1 MKKNLEL
8 EKQILAKLMIDADL
22 LLESELS
29 EQDFVNPTHKKLL
42 QAIKDSGSNLALIQ
56 SKFVEEEQDYILE
69 IAAMLMTSGRK
80 ENYAELKR
88 LTEVR
93 RLETILKGLQMAI
106 DDDQSLDLIY
116 EKIAQ
121 FDKQE
126 IQVADMKEVLV
137 EIVAELTGTVTA
149 IYHPTGY
156 TKLDKYLRWFTPGQ
170 LNIIAARPS
179 IGKTMVAMNFLLKQ
193 TEADKKIALFSLEM
207 TNKEISQRI
216 LARNSGMPVD
226 QMNKTATP
234 EQLERVNTAMIKLEA
249 QLKNLTLIDSV
260 YTLSQITRMI
270 KYLHKKSWL
279 DLVYI
284 DYLQIF
290 DIKGD
295 NRNLE
300 IGKITRTLKKLAKDL
315 QISIILLSQL
325 NRSLET
331 RGDQDP
337 KLSDL
342 RDSGSIEQDADIV
355 LMLGRDLEYE
365 PERMKVFIRKNR
377 NWSLW
382 EVELV
387 CKPASMQI
395 GN

>member
-8 EKQILAKLMIDADL
+8 EKQILAKLMIDAEL
-22 LLESELS
+22 LLEGDLS
-29 EQDFVNPTHKKLL
+29 EQDFVNPVHKKLL

-56 SKFVEEEQDYILE
+56 SKFDEEEQDYILQ
-69 IAAMLMTSGRK
+69 IATILPVNSRK
-80 ENYAELKR
+80 ENYLELKR

-93 RLETILKGLQMAI
+93 RIETIIKGLQIAI

-126 IQVADMKEVLV
+126 IQVADIKEVLV

-156 TKLDKYLRWFTPGQ
+156 TKLDTYLRWFTPGQ

-179 IGKTMVAMNFLLKQ
+179 VWKTMVAMNFLLKQ

-226 QMNKTATP
+226 QMNKPANSV
-234 EQLERVNTAMIKLEA
+234 QLDRINTAMIKLED
-249 QLKNLTLIDSV
+249 QLKNLTLVDSA
-260 YTLSQITRMI
+260 YSLAKITRMI
-270 KYLHKKSWL
+270 RYLHKKSWL

-325 NRSLET
+325 NRAVET
-331 RGDQDP
+331 RALQEP

-355 LMLGRDLEYE
+355 LMLDRDLEYY
-365 PERMKVFIRKNR
+365 PETMKVYIRKNR
-377 NWSLW
+377 NGSLW

>member
-22 LLESELS
+22 LLENELS

-179 IGKTMVAMNFLLKQ
+179 VWKTMVAMNFLLKQ

-226 QMNKTATP
+226 QMNKPATP
-234 EQLERVNTAMIKLEA
+234 EQLDRVNTAMIKLEA

-260 YTLSQITRMI
+260 YALPQITRMI

-290 DIKGD
+290 DIKWD

-325 NRSLET
+325 NRAVET
-331 RGDQDP
+331 RALQEP

-355 LMLGRDLEYE
+355 LMLDRDLEYC
-365 PERMKVFIRKNR
+365 PETMKVFIRKNR
-377 NWSLW
+377 NGSLW

>member
-22 LLESELS
+22 LLENELS

-226 QMNKTATP
+226 QMNKPATP
-234 EQLERVNTAMIKLEA
+234 EQLDRVNTAMIKLEA

-260 YTLSQITRMI
+260 YALPQITRMI

-331 RGDQDP
+331 RADQDP

-355 LMLGRDLEYE
+355 LMLGRDLEYY
-365 PERMKVFIRKNR
+365 PETMKVFIRKNR
-377 NWSLW
+377 NGSLW

>member
-8 EKQILAKLMIDADL
+8 EKQVLAKLMIDADL
-22 LLESELS
+22 LLENELS

-226 QMNKTATP
+226 QMNKPATP
-234 EQLERVNTAMIKLEA
+234 EQLDRVNTAMIKLEA

-260 YTLSQITRMI
+260 YTLPQITRMI

-300 IGKITRTLKKLAKDL
+300 IGKITRTQKKLAKDL

-365 PERMKVFIRKNR
+365 PETMKVFIRKNR
-377 NWSLW
+377 NGSLW

>member
-22 LLESELS
+22 LLENELS

-226 QMNKTATP
+226 QMNKPATP
-234 EQLERVNTAMIKLEA
+234 EQLDRVNTAMIKLEA
-249 QLKNLTLIDSV
+249 QLKNLTLVDSV
-260 YTLSQITRMI
+260 YSLPQITRMI

-331 RGDQDP
+331 RADQDP

-355 LMLGRDLEYE
+355 LMLWRDLEYY
-365 PERMKVFIRKNR
+365 PETMKVFIRKNR

>member
-22 LLESELS
+22 LLENELS

-226 QMNKTATP
+226 QMNKPATP

-260 YTLSQITRMI
+260 YTLPQITRMI

-325 NRSLET
+325 NRAVET
-331 RGDQDP
+331 RALQEP

-365 PERMKVFIRKNR
+365 PETMKVFIRKNR

-395 GN
+395 WN

>member
-22 LLESELS
+22 LLENELS

-126 IQVADMKEVLV
+126 IQIADMKEVLV

-226 QMNKTATP
+226 QMNKPATP
-234 EQLERVNTAMIKLEA
+234 EQLDRVNTAMIKLEA
-249 QLKNLTLIDSV
+249 QLKNLTLVDSV
-260 YTLSQITRMI
+260 YSLPQITRMI
-270 KYLHKKSWL
+270 KYIHKKSWL

-331 RGDQDP
+331 RADQDP

-355 LMLGRDLEYE
+355 LMLGRDLEYY
-365 PERMKVFIRKNR
+365 PETMKVFIRKNR

>member
-1 MKKNLEL
+1 
-8 EKQILAKLMIDADL
+8 
-22 LLESELS
+22 
-29 EQDFVNPTHKKLL
+29 
-42 QAIKDSGSNLALIQ
+42 
-56 SKFVEEEQDYILE
+56 
-69 IAAMLMTSGRK
+69 
-80 ENYAELKR
+80 
-88 LTEVR
+88 
-93 RLETILKGLQMAI
+93 
-106 DDDQSLDLIY
+106 
-116 EKIAQ
+116 
-121 FDKQE
+121 
-126 IQVADMKEVLV
+126 
-137 EIVAELTGTVTA
+137 
-149 IYHPTGY
+149 
-156 TKLDKYLRWFTPGQ
+156 
-170 LNIIAARPS
+170 
-179 IGKTMVAMNFLLKQ
+179 
-193 TEADKKIALFSLEM
+193 
-207 TNKEISQRI
+207 
-216 LARNSGMPVD
+216 
-226 QMNKTATP
+226 
-234 EQLERVNTAMIKLEA
+234 MIKLEA

-260 YTLSQITRMI
+260 YTLPQITRMI

-365 PERMKVFIRKNR
+365 PETMKVFIRKNR

>member
-22 LLESELS
+22 LLENELS

-226 QMNKTATP
+226 QMNKPATP

-260 YTLSQITRMI
+260 YTLPQITRMI

-365 PERMKVFIRKNR
+365 PETMKVFIRKNR

-395 GN
+395 WN

>member
-29 EQDFVNPTHKKLL
+29 ENDFVNPTHKKLF
-42 QAIKDSGSNLALIQ
+42 QAIKEVGSNLALIQ

-156 TKLDKYLRWFTPGQ
+156 TKLDKYLRGFTPGQ

-226 QMNKTATP
+226 QMNKPATP

-260 YTLSQITRMI
+260 YTLPQITRMI
-270 KYLHKKSWL
+270 KYLHKKSGL

-331 RGDQDP
+331 RADQDP

-355 LMLGRDLEYE
+355 LMLGRDLEYY
-365 PERMKVFIRKNR
+365 PETMKVFIRKNR
-377 NWSLW
+377 NGSLG

>member
-22 LLESELS
+22 LLENELS
-29 EQDFVNPTHKKLL
+29 EQYFVNPTHKKLL

-260 YTLSQITRMI
+260 YTLPQITRMI

-325 NRSLET
+325 NRAVET
-331 RGDQDP
+331 RALQEP

-355 LMLGRDLEYE
+355 LMLDRDLEYC
-365 PERMKVFIRKNR
+365 PETMKVFIRKNR
-377 NWSLW
+377 NGSLW

>member
-22 LLESELS
+22 LLENELS

-179 IGKTMVAMNFLLKQ
+179 VWKTMVAMNFLLKQ

-260 YTLSQITRMI
+260 YTLPQITRMI

-365 PERMKVFIRKNR
+365 PETMKVFIRKNR

>member
-22 LLESELS
+22 LLENELS

-226 QMNKTATP
+226 QMNKPATP
-234 EQLERVNTAMIKLEA
+234 EQLDRVNTAMIKLEA

-260 YTLSQITRMI
+260 YTLPQITRMI

-365 PERMKVFIRKNR
+365 PETMKVFIRKNR

>member
-22 LLESELS
+22 LLENELS

-260 YTLSQITRMI
+260 YTLPQITRMI

-365 PERMKVFIRKNR
+365 PEKMKVFIRKNR

>member
-22 LLESELS
+22 LLENELS

-260 YTLSQITRMI
+260 YTLPQITRMI

-325 NRSLET
+325 NRAVET
-331 RGDQDP
+331 RALQEP

-355 LMLGRDLEYE
+355 LMLDRDLEYY
-365 PERMKVFIRKNR
+365 PETMKVYIRKNR
-377 NWSLW
+377 NGSLW

>member
-22 LLESELS
+22 LLENELS

-226 QMNKTATP
+226 QMNKPATP
-234 EQLERVNTAMIKLEA
+234 EQLDRVNTAMIKLEA

-260 YTLSQITRMI
+260 YTLPQITRMI

-315 QISIILLSQL
+315 QISIVLLSQL

-365 PERMKVFIRKNR
+365 PETMKVFIRKNR

>member
-22 LLESELS
+22 LLENELS

-226 QMNKTATP
+226 QMNKPATP
-234 EQLERVNTAMIKLEA
+234 EQLDRVNTAMNKLEA

-260 YTLSQITRMI
+260 YALPQITRMI

-365 PERMKVFIRKNR
+365 PETMKVFIRKNR

-395 GN
+395 WN

>member
-22 LLESELS
+22 LLENELS

-179 IGKTMVAMNFLLKQ
+179 VWKTMVAMNFLLKQ

-226 QMNKTATP
+226 QMNKPATP
-234 EQLERVNTAMIKLEA
+234 EQLDRVNTAMIKLEA

-260 YTLSQITRMI
+260 YALPQITRMI

-290 DIKGD
+290 DIRWD

-325 NRSLET
+325 NRAVET
-331 RGDQDP
+331 RALQEP

-355 LMLGRDLEYE
+355 LMLDRDLEYC
-365 PERMKVFIRKNR
+365 PETMKVFIRKNR
-377 NWSLW
+377 NGSLW

>member
-8 EKQILAKLMIDADL
+8 EKQVLAKLMIDADL

-29 EQDFVNPTHKKLL
+29 ENDFVNPTHKKLF
-42 QAIKDSGSNLALIQ
+42 QTIKEVGSNLALIQ

-126 IQVADMKEVLV
+126 IQVADIKEVLV

-179 IGKTMVAMNFLLKQ
+179 VGKTMVAMNFLLKQ

-226 QMNKTATP
+226 QMNKPATP

-260 YTLSQITRMI
+260 YTLPQITRMI

-365 PERMKVFIRKNR
+365 PETMKVFIRKNR

-395 GN
+395 WN

>member
-260 YTLSQITRMI
+260 YTLPQITRMI

-365 PERMKVFIRKNR
+365 PETMKVFIRKNR

>member
-22 LLESELS
+22 LLENELS

-69 IAAMLMTSGRK
+69 IAAMLMTSSRK

-260 YTLSQITRMI
+260 YTLPQITRMI

-365 PERMKVFIRKNR
+365 PETMKVFIRKNR

>member
-22 LLESELS
+22 LLENELS

-179 IGKTMVAMNFLLKQ
+179 VWKTMVAMNFLLKQ

-226 QMNKTATP
+226 QMNKPATP
-234 EQLERVNTAMIKLEA
+234 EQLDRVNTAMIKLEA
-249 QLKNLTLIDSV
+249 QLKNLTLVDSV
-260 YTLSQITRMI
+260 YSLPQITRMI
-270 KYLHKKSWL
+270 KYIHKKSWL

-290 DIKGD
+290 DVKGD

-315 QISIILLSQL
+315 QISIVLLSQL

-331 RGDQDP
+331 RADQDP

-355 LMLGRDLEYE
+355 LMLGRDLEYY
-365 PERMKVFIRKNR
+365 PETMKVFIRKNR

>member
-22 LLESELS
+22 LLENELS

-260 YTLSQITRMI
+260 YALPQITRMI
-270 KYLHKKSWL
+270 KYIHKKSWL

-325 NRSLET
+325 NRAVET
-331 RGDQDP
+331 RALQEP

-355 LMLGRDLEYE
+355 LMLDRDLEYY
-365 PERMKVFIRKNR
+365 PEAMKVYIRKNR
-377 NWSLW
+377 NGSLW
-382 EVELV
+382 EVELL

>member
-22 LLESELS
+22 LLENELS

-56 SKFVEEEQDYILE
+56 SKFIEEEQDYILE

-260 YTLSQITRMI
+260 YTLPQITRMI

-315 QISIILLSQL
+315 QISIVLLSQL
-325 NRSLET
+325 NRAVET
-331 RGDQDP
+331 RAVQEP

-342 RDSGSIEQDADIV
+342 RDSWSIEQDADIV
-355 LMLGRDLEYE
+355 LMLDRDLEYY
-365 PERMKVFIRKNR
+365 PETMKVFIRKNR
-377 NWSLW
+377 NGSLW

>member
-22 LLESELS
+22 LLENELS

-56 SKFVEEEQDYILE
+56 SKFIEEEQDYILE

-226 QMNKTATP
+226 QMNKPATP
-234 EQLERVNTAMIKLEA
+234 EQLDRVNTAMIKLEA

-260 YTLSQITRMI
+260 YTLPQITRMI

-355 LMLGRDLEYE
+355 LMLGRDLEYY
-365 PERMKVFIRKNR
+365 PETMKVFIRKNR

>member
-22 LLESELS
+22 LLENELS

-69 IAAMLMTSGRK
+69 IAGMLMTSGRK

-226 QMNKTATP
+226 QMNKPATP
-234 EQLERVNTAMIKLEA
+234 EQLDRVNTAMIKLEA

-260 YTLSQITRMI
+260 YTLPQITRMI

-331 RGDQDP
+331 RADQDP

-355 LMLGRDLEYE
+355 LMLGRDLEYY
-365 PERMKVFIRKNR
+365 PETMKVFIRKNR
-377 NWSLW
+377 NGSLW

>member
-22 LLESELS
+22 LLENELS

-226 QMNKTATP
+226 QMNKIATP

-260 YTLSQITRMI
+260 YTLPQITRMI

-365 PERMKVFIRKNR
+365 PETMKVFIRKNR

>member
-22 LLESELS
+22 LLENELS

-226 QMNKTATP
+226 QMNKPATP
-234 EQLERVNTAMIKLEA
+234 EQLDRVNTAMIKLEA

-260 YTLSQITRMI
+260 YTLPQITRMI

-331 RGDQDP
+331 RADQDP

-355 LMLGRDLEYE
+355 LMLGRDLEYY
-365 PERMKVFIRKNR
+365 PETMKVFIRKNR
-377 NWSLW
+377 NGSLW

>member
-1 MKKNLEL
+1 
-8 EKQILAKLMIDADL
+8 MIDADL
-22 LLESELS
+22 LLENELS

-226 QMNKTATP
+226 QMNKPATP
-234 EQLERVNTAMIKLEA
+234 EQLDRVNTAMIKLEA

-260 YTLSQITRMI
+260 YALPQITRMI

-365 PERMKVFIRKNR
+365 PETMKVFIRKNR

-395 GN
+395 WN

>member
-22 LLESELS
+22 LLENELS

-179 IGKTMVAMNFLLKQ
+179 VWKTMVAMNFLLKQ

-226 QMNKTATP
+226 QMNKPATP
-234 EQLERVNTAMIKLEA
+234 EQLDRVNTAMIKLEA

-260 YTLSQITRMI
+260 YALPQITRMI

-325 NRSLET
+325 NRAVET
-331 RGDQDP
+331 RALQEP

-355 LMLGRDLEYE
+355 LMLDRDLEYC
-365 PERMKVFIRKNR
+365 PETMKVFIRKNR
-377 NWSLW
+377 NGSLW

>member
-22 LLESELS
+22 LLENELS

-80 ENYAELKR
+80 ENYAEIKR

-226 QMNKTATP
+226 QMNKPATP
-234 EQLERVNTAMIKLEA
+234 EQLDRVNTAMIKLEA
-249 QLKNLTLIDSV
+249 QLKNLTLVDSV
-260 YTLSQITRMI
+260 YSLPQITRMI
-270 KYLHKKSWL
+270 KYIHKKSWL

-355 LMLGRDLEYE
+355 LMLGRDLEYY
-365 PERMKVFIRKNR
+365 PETMKVFIRKNR

>member
-22 LLESELS
+22 LLENELS

-216 LARNSGMPVD
+216 LARNSGMSVD

-260 YTLSQITRMI
+260 YTLPQITRMI

-365 PERMKVFIRKNR
+365 PETMKVFIRKNR

>member
-22 LLESELS
+22 LLENELS

-179 IGKTMVAMNFLLKQ
+179 VWKTMVAMNFLLKQ

-226 QMNKTATP
+226 QMNKPATP
-234 EQLERVNTAMIKLEA
+234 EQLDRVNTAMIKLEA

-260 YTLSQITRMI
+260 YALPQITRMI

-290 DIKGD
+290 DIKWD

-325 NRSLET
+325 NRAVET
-331 RGDQDP
+331 RALQEP

-355 LMLGRDLEYE
+355 LMLDRDLEYC
-365 PERMKVFIRKNR
+365 PETMKDFIRKNR
-377 NWSLW
+377 NGSLW

>member
-22 LLESELS
+22 LLENELS

-260 YTLSQITRMI
+260 YTLPQITRMI

-365 PERMKVFIRKNR
+365 PETMKVFIRKNR

-395 GN
+395 WN

>member
-22 LLESELS
+22 LLENELS

-156 TKLDKYLRWFTPGQ
+156 TKLDKYLR
-170 LNIIAARPS
+170 
-179 IGKTMVAMNFLLKQ
+179 
-193 TEADKKIALFSLEM
+193 
-207 TNKEISQRI
+207 
-216 LARNSGMPVD
+216 
-226 QMNKTATP
+226 
-234 EQLERVNTAMIKLEA
+234 
-249 QLKNLTLIDSV
+249 
-260 YTLSQITRMI
+260 
-270 KYLHKKSWL
+270 
-279 DLVYI
+279 
-284 DYLQIF
+284 
-290 DIKGD
+290 
-295 NRNLE
+295 
-300 IGKITRTLKKLAKDL
+300 
-315 QISIILLSQL
+315 
-325 NRSLET
+325 
-331 RGDQDP
+331 
-337 KLSDL
+337 
-342 RDSGSIEQDADIV
+342 
-355 LMLGRDLEYE
+355 
-365 PERMKVFIRKNR
+365 
-377 NWSLW
+377 
-382 EVELV
+382 
-387 CKPASMQI
+387 
-395 GN
+395 

>member
-29 EQDFVNPTHKKLL
+29 ENDFVNPTHKKLF
-42 QAIKDSGSNLALIQ
+42 QSIKEVGSNLALIQ
-56 SKFVEEEQDYILE
+56 SKFIEEEQDYILE

-226 QMNKTATP
+226 QMNKPATP
-234 EQLERVNTAMIKLEA
+234 EQLDRVNTAMIKLEA

-260 YTLSQITRMI
+260 YALPQITRMI

-331 RGDQDP
+331 RADQDP

-355 LMLGRDLEYE
+355 LMLGRDLEYY
-365 PERMKVFIRKNR
+365 PETMKVFIRKNR
-377 NWSLW
+377 NGSLW

>member
-22 LLESELS
+22 LLENELS

-179 IGKTMVAMNFLLKQ
+179 VGKTMVAMNFLLKQ

-226 QMNKTATP
+226 QMNKPATP
-234 EQLERVNTAMIKLEA
+234 EQLDRVNTAMIKLEA

-260 YTLSQITRMI
+260 YTLPQITRMI

-365 PERMKVFIRKNR
+365 PETMKVFIRKNR

>member
-22 LLESELS
+22 LLENELS

-56 SKFVEEEQDYILE
+56 SKFIEEEQDYILE

-226 QMNKTATP
+226 QMNKPATP

-260 YTLSQITRMI
+260 YTLPQITRMI

-355 LMLGRDLEYE
+355 LMLGRDLEYY
-365 PERMKVFIRKNR
+365 PETMKVFIRKNR